1 MAKMEEA
8 RPAKAKKRL
17 RIGRFGKSSGSSDSW
32 VAVRAEESA
41 SNNMGVG
48 SEGAMLEA
56 MI

>member
-8 RPAKAKKRL
+8 RPTKAKKRL
-17 RIGRFGKSSGSSDSW
+17 LIGRLGKSSGSSDSW
-32 VAVRAEESA
+32 VTVRAEETA

-48 SEGAMLEA
+48 IEGAMLEA